1 MLNLKKKFLVAL
13 GVAVSVVAVPVQAA
27 LPTEAT
33 AVFTSLSG
41 TVTDVSAAVWPI
53 VGAVMILFLTIKLV
67 RRGASKI

>member
-1 MLNLKKKFLVAL
+1 MNLKKKFLAVAASS
-13 GVAVSVVAVPVQAA
+13 VAFVAMPAMAA

-67 RRGASKI
+67 RRGANKI

>member
-1 MLNLKKKFLVAL
+1 MSNLMKKLYAGAGLSVA
-13 GVAVSVVAVPVQAA
+13 AVPAFAA
-27 LPTEAT
+27 LPTEAA

-67 RRGASKI
+67 KRGGNRV

>member
-1 MLNLKKKFLVAL
+1 MQNLKKMFLAVLAVAVGAVAL
-13 GVAVSVVAVPVQAA
+13 PAQAA
-27 LPTEAT
+27 LPIEAT

-67 RRGASKI
+67 RRGANKI